1 MSTQGEE
8 QDVRL
13 LLPRRWRLRRL
24 EEGIGGSV
32 NNHGRSAPNES
43 FSYPAED
50 AASAAA
56 AAEAAPAVMEFA
68 APPAAVITEA
78 APAAVMEAAPEA
90 PAAVVAPVVEAA
102 QSVMA
107 AAVDALPSPADV
119 AEVVTKVAEAA
130 PDMRDM
136 ALPDFSAL

>member
-1 MSTQGEE
+1 MAQKRPS
-8 QDVRL
+8 
-13 LLPRRWRLRRL
+13 
-24 EEGIGGSV
+24 
-32 NNHGRSAPNES
+32 RSGL
-43 FSYPAED
+43 
-50 AASAAA
+50 
-56 AAEAAPAVMEFA
+56 

-102 QSVMA
+102 QGVMA
-107 AAVDALPSPADV
+107 AAVGALPSPADV